1 MNLVKLKSPFDA
13 APDWVDHS
21 WGKRVSMALM
31 TLTLFD
37 FLTEEEEIVV
47 SRRIEEWF
55 EKGTSDHSLN
65 DY

>member
-1 MNLVKLKSPFDA
+1 
-13 APDWVDHS
+13 
-21 WGKRVSMALM
+21 MALM

-37 FLTEEEEIVV
+37 FLTEEEGIVI
-47 SRRIEEWF
+47 SKRIEEWF